1 VSTARFDR
9 ITALR
14 AKLRAGQPS
23 VGSWLQIP
31 SPDVAELVASGG
43 FDWVAIDTEHGAV
56 SRHQLPDLMR
66 AIELQ
71 GALPL
76 VRVSHPDPRPCQQ
89 ALDAGAGGVV
99 VPRIEDAA
107 TLREIVAG
115 CQWPPA
121 GRRGVGFSR
130 ANLFGKHFEAYK
142 EEAEQPL
149 IVAQVESKN
158 AVDNIES
165 LIAVEGVD
173 AVMIGPYDLSASL
186 GLTGEIGH
194 ARVQDAV
201 ASVVRACQKSGMA
214 SGIHVVQPDAKLLA
228 SAIDAGHRFIAFGVD
243 AVFISSVA
251 VNPRRNA

>member
-1 VSTARFDR
+1 MSTARFDR
-9 ITALR
+9 ITTLR
-14 AKLRAGQPS
+14 AKLQAGQPS

-66 AIELQ
+66 AIELH

-107 TLREIVAG
+107 TLREIIAG

-142 EEAEQPL
+142 GEAKQPL
-149 IVAQVESKN
+149 VVAQVESKK

-165 LIAVEGVD
+165 LTQVAGVD
-173 AVMIGPYDLSASL
+173 AIMVGPYDLSASL

-201 ASVVRACQKSGMA
+201 ATVVRACQKAGVP
-214 SGIHVVQPDAKLLA
+214 SGIHVVNPDAKLLS
-228 SAIDAGHRFIAFGVD
+228 SAVDAGHRFIAFGVD

>member
-1 VSTARFDR
+1 MSTARFDR
-9 ITALR
+9 ITTLR
-14 AKLRAGQPS
+14 AKLQAGQPS

-31 SPDVAELVASGG
+31 SSDVAELVASGG

-66 AIELQ
+66 AIELH

-107 TLREIVAG
+107 TLREIIAG

-130 ANLFGKHFEAYK
+130 ANVFGKHFEAYK
-142 EEAEQPL
+142 GEAKQPL
-149 IVAQVESKN
+149 VVAQIESKK

-165 LIAVEGVD
+165 LTQVAGVD
-173 AVMIGPYDLSASL
+173 AIMVGPYDLSASL

-201 ASVVRACQKSGMA
+201 ATVVRACQKAGVP
-214 SGIHVVQPDAKLLA
+214 SGIHVVNPDAKLLS
-228 SAIDAGHRFIAFGVD
+228 SAVDAGHRFIAFGVD

-251 VNPRRNA
+251 VNPRRNT

>member
-9 ITALR
+9 ITTLR
-14 AKLRAGQPS
+14 AKLQAGQPS

-66 AIELQ
+66 AIELH

-107 TLREIVAG
+107 TLREIIAG

-130 ANLFGKHFEAYK
+130 ANVFGKHFEAYK
-142 EEAEQPL
+142 GEAKQPL
-149 IVAQVESKN
+149 VVAQVESKK

-165 LIAVEGVD
+165 LTQVAGVD
-173 AVMIGPYDLSASL
+173 AIMVGPYDLSASL

-201 ASVVRACQKSGMA
+201 ATVVRACQKAGVP
-214 SGIHVVQPDAKLLA
+214 SGIHVVNPDAKLLS
-228 SAIDAGHRFIAFGVD
+228 SAVDAGHRFIAFGVD

>member
-1 VSTARFDR
+1 MSTARFDR

-107 TLREIVAG
+107 TLREIIAG

-130 ANLFGKHFEAYK
+130 ANLFGKHFEAHK
-142 EEAEQPL
+142 EEARQPL

-165 LIAVEGVD
+165 LIAVKGVD

-186 GLTGEIGH
+186 GVSGEVGMPGCRMRWRASCELAKSPEWPAASTWCSRTPSCSLRQSTQVTG
-194 ARVQDAV
+194 
-201 ASVVRACQKSGMA
+201 
-214 SGIHVVQPDAKLLA
+214 
-228 SAIDAGHRFIAFGVD
+228 
-243 AVFISSVA
+243 SSRSESTQSSSR
-251 VNPRRNA
+251 PSP

>member
-14 AKLRAGQPS
+14 AKLQAGQPS

-66 AIELQ
+66 AIELH

-76 VRVSHPDPRPCQQ
+76 VRVSHPNPRPCQQ

-107 TLREIVAG
+107 TLREIIAG

-142 EEAEQPL
+142 GEAKQPL
-149 IVAQVESKN
+149 VVAQVESKK

-165 LIAVEGVD
+165 LTQVAGVD
-173 AVMIGPYDLSASL
+173 AIMVGPYDLSASL

-201 ASVVRACQKSGMA
+201 ATVVRACQKAGVP
-214 SGIHVVQPDAKLLA
+214 SGIHVVNPDAKLLS
-228 SAIDAGHRFIAFGVD
+228 SAVDAGHRFIAFGVD

-251 VNPRRNA
+251 VNPRRNT

>member
-1 VSTARFDR
+1 MSTARFDR
-9 ITALR
+9 ITTLR
-14 AKLRAGQPS
+14 ADLQAGQPS

-66 AIELQ
+66 AIELH

-107 TLREIVAG
+107 TLREIIAG

-142 EEAEQPL
+142 GEAKQPL
-149 IVAQVESKN
+149 VVAQVESKK

-165 LIAVEGVD
+165 LIAVNGVD
-173 AVMIGPYDLSASL
+173 AIMIGPYDLSASL

-201 ASVVRACQKSGMA
+201 ATVVRACQKAGVP
-214 SGIHVVQPDAKLLA
+214 SGIHVVNPDAKLLS
-228 SAIDAGHRFIAFGVD
+228 SAVDAGHRFIAFGVD

-251 VNPRRNA
+251 VNPRRNT

>member
-9 ITALR
+9 ITTLR
-14 AKLRAGQPS
+14 AKLQAGQPS

-66 AIELQ
+66 AIELH

-107 TLREIVAG
+107 TLREIIAG

-142 EEAEQPL
+142 GEAKQPL
-149 IVAQVESKN
+149 VVAQVESKK

-165 LIAVEGVD
+165 LTQVAGVD
-173 AVMIGPYDLSASL
+173 AIMVGPYDLSASL

-201 ASVVRACQKSGMA
+201 ATVVRACQKAGVP
-214 SGIHVVQPDAKLLA
+214 SGIHVVNPDAKLLS
-228 SAIDAGHRFIAFGVD
+228 SAVDAGHRFIAFGVD

-251 VNPRRNA
+251 VNPRRNT

>member
-9 ITALR
+9 ITTLR
-14 AKLRAGQPS
+14 AKLQAGQPS

-66 AIELQ
+66 AIELH

-107 TLREIVAG
+107 TLREIIAG

-142 EEAEQPL
+142 GEAKQPL
-149 IVAQVESKN
+149 VVAQVESKK

-165 LIAVEGVD
+165 LTQVAGVD
-173 AVMIGPYDLSASL
+173 AIMVGPYDLSASL

-201 ASVVRACQKSGMA
+201 ATVVRACQKAGVP
-214 SGIHVVQPDAKLLA
+214 SGIHVVNPDAKLLS
-228 SAIDAGHRFIAFGVD
+228 SAVDAGHRFIAFGVD

>member
-1 VSTARFDR
+1 MSTARFDR
-9 ITALR
+9 ITTLR
-14 AKLRAGQPS
+14 AKLQAGQPS

-31 SPDVAELVASGG
+31 SSDVAELVASGG

-66 AIELQ
+66 AIELH

-107 TLREIVAG
+107 TLREIIAG

-142 EEAEQPL
+142 GEAKQPL
-149 IVAQVESKN
+149 VVAQIESKK

-165 LIAVEGVD
+165 LTQVAGVD
-173 AVMIGPYDLSASL
+173 AIMVGPYDLSASL

-201 ASVVRACQKSGMA
+201 ATVVRACQKAGVP
-214 SGIHVVQPDAKLLA
+214 SGIHVVNPDAKLLS
-228 SAIDAGHRFIAFGVD
+228 SAVDAGHRFIAFGVD

-251 VNPRRNA
+251 VNPRRNT

>member
-1 VSTARFDR
+1 MSTARFDR

-142 EEAEQPL
+142 EEAKQPL
-149 IVAQVESKN
+149 IVAQVESNN

-165 LIAVEGVD
+165 LIAVKGVD

-186 GLTGEIGH
+186 GVSGEVGH
-194 ARVQDAV
+194 AECRMRWRASCELAKNLEWPAASTWCSRTPSCSRRQSMRVIV
-201 ASVVRACQKSGMA
+201 
-214 SGIHVVQPDAKLLA
+214 
-228 SAIDAGHRFIAFGVD
+228 
-243 AVFISSVA
+243 SSRSESTQSSS
-251 VNPRRNA
+251 RRSP

>member
-9 ITALR
+9 ITTLR
-14 AKLRAGQPS
+14 AKLQAGQPS

-31 SPDVAELVASGG
+31 SSDVAELVASGG
-43 FDWVAIDTEHGAV
+43 FDWVTIDTEHGAV

-66 AIELQ
+66 AIELH

-107 TLREIVAG
+107 TLREIIAG

-142 EEAEQPL
+142 GEAKQPL
-149 IVAQVESKN
+149 VVAQVESKK

-165 LIAVEGVD
+165 LTQVAGVD
-173 AVMIGPYDLSASL
+173 AIMVGPYDLSASL

-201 ASVVRACQKSGMA
+201 ATVVRACQKAGVP
-214 SGIHVVQPDAKLLA
+214 SGIHVVNPDAKLLS
-228 SAIDAGHRFIAFGVD
+228 SAVDAGHRFIAFGVD

-251 VNPRRNA
+251 VNPRRNT

>member
-9 ITALR
+9 ITTLR
-14 AKLRAGQPS
+14 AKLQAGQPS

-31 SPDVAELVASGG
+31 SSDVAELVASGG

-66 AIELQ
+66 AIELH

-107 TLREIVAG
+107 TLREIIAG

-142 EEAEQPL
+142 GEAKQPL
-149 IVAQVESKN
+149 VVAQVESKK

-165 LIAVEGVD
+165 LTQVAGVD
-173 AVMIGPYDLSASL
+173 AIMVGPYDLSASL

-201 ASVVRACQKSGMA
+201 ATVVRACQKAGVP
-214 SGIHVVQPDAKLLA
+214 SGIHVVNPDAKLLS
-228 SAIDAGHRFIAFGVD
+228 SAVDAGHRFIAFGVD

-251 VNPRRNA
+251 VNPRRNT